1 MEQFVSLRLDTI
13 ARNIDNTLF
22 DHAVDDLRSTQYNI
36 NAIQEDA
43 PQSTHC
49 ITAVR
54 YIIEK
59 STWIILPKMYIGDF
73 CRTIY
78 EEHTHL
84 EPKTIP
90 ITDHERWD
98 LVFFMKKSQFHLSYM
113 ISHVGIF
120 MDDNGKFFH
129 SNPSQWWQLDKLSQH
144 INRGKIATC
153 RILSNYT
160 DPRRK
165 IQ

>member
-59 STWIILPKMYIGDF
+59 ST
-73 CRTIY
+73 
-78 EEHTHL
+78 
-84 EPKTIP
+84 
-90 ITDHERWD
+90 
-98 LVFFMKKSQFHLSYM
+98 
-113 ISHVGIF
+113 
-120 MDDNGKFFH
+120 
-129 SNPSQWWQLDKLSQH
+129 
-144 INRGKIATC
+144 
-153 RILSNYT
+153 
-160 DPRRK
+160 
-165 IQ
+165 

>member
-13 ARNIDNTLF
+13 TRNTDNDRF
-22 DHAVDDLRSTQYNI
+22 DRAVNELISTQYNI
-36 NAIQEDA
+36 RAIQEDA

-49 ITAVR
+49 ITAIR
-54 YIIEK
+54 YLIEK

-78 EEHTHL
+78 DEYMYLDPLIVPIEEHQ
-84 EPKTIP
+84 
-90 ITDHERWD
+90 RWD
-98 LVFFMKKSQFHLSYM
+98 LVFFMNNSRFHRAYM

-120 MDDNGKFFH
+120 IDDEWDLFH
-129 SNPSQWWQLDKLSQH
+129 SNWKKWWEINHISQYIQT
-144 INRGKIATC
+144 GKIATC
-153 RILSNYT
+153 KILANYT

-165 IQ
+165 